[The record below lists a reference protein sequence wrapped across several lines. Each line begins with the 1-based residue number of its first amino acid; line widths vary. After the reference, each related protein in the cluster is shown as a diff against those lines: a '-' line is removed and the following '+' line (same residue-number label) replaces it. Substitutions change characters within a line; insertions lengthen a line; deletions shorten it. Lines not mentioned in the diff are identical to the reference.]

1 MERKCRHRDCYVPET
16 SCVMGWQEPKQC
28 EHWPGNPD
36 ASGDAPTASANYERI
51 TLPWSGGAMGLS
63 DIEFIAA
70 RGRPRVVA
78 IVGPHDAGK
87 STFLATLFLLL
98 LRHGTV
104 DSFLF
109 ASSCSLLAWEH
120 VAAHMKWLGS
130 EPPKF
135 PPHTTAF
142 EGRIPGLLH
151 LGFRRED
158 GDDLQD
164 LLFVDAPGEW
174 FQQWAFNREAPG
186 AEGARWV
193 ATHADVFV
201 LFADCQALAGEKRGE
216 ARVVLKQ
223 IIERVSSEQKSRP
236 VLLVWSKSDIKIKP
250 DVRTSIQEACER
262 LGETVEFHLSVKPIP
277 PKNEVHE
284 AGFLDVLQ
292 AILTAPQTQTIGTST
307 PVDIIAD
314 RFLSYRGG
322 ANG

>member
-1 MERKCRHRDCYVPET
+1 MERKCKHRDCYVPET

-28 EHWPGNPD
+28 ELWPGNPE
-36 ASGDAPTASANYERI
+36 ATGDTPTASPTAERI

-70 RGRPRVVA
+70 RGTPRVVA
-78 IVGPHDAGK
+78 IIGPHDAGK

-98 LRHGTV
+98 LRRGNA

-109 ASSCSLLAWEH
+109 ANSCSLLAWEH

-130 EPPKF
+130 EPPRF

-142 EGRIPGLLH
+142 QGRVPGLLH
-151 LGFRRED
+151 LGFRRDD
-158 GDDLQD
+158 GDLQD

-193 ATHADVFV
+193 TSHADVFV
-201 LFADCQALAGEKRGE
+201 LFADCVALAGEKRGE
-216 ARVVLKQ
+216 ARVILKQ
-223 IIERVSSEQKSRP
+223 IIERVRSERNNRP
-236 VLLVWSKSDIKIKP
+236 VLLVWSKSDTKIKSG
-250 DVRTSIQEACER
+250 VRVSILEACER
-262 LGETVEFHLSVKPIP
+262 FGPITQFHLSVMAIP
-277 PKNEVHE
+277 PRNEADE
-284 AGFLDVLQ
+284 EGFLDVLQ
-292 AILTAPQTQTIGTST
+292 TILTLPQTQSVSVS
-307 PVDIIAD
+307 PPFDLIAD
-314 RFLSYRGG
+314 NFLSYRGA